1 VWLKTAASAFAVAK
15 AIAENGINGS
25 SNVAIDPINRSFEQ
39 NFEAEKLIRTIRDCS
54 DVEQL
59 RELALMLVTRL
70 SQQQAT
76 SRWLAER
83 SSEAENKHLEAV
95 ARLIDQNGQGWPD
108 LNPSEKN

>member
-1 VWLKTAASAFAVAK
+1 M
-15 AIAENGINGS
+15 
-25 SNVAIDPINRSFEQ
+25 AIDPINRSLEQ
-39 NFEAEKLIRTIRDCS
+39 TFEAEKLIRTIRECS

-108 LNPSEKN
+108 LDQPNKD

>member
-1 VWLKTAASAFAVAK
+1 MWLRTAANAFAVSK
-15 AIAENGINGS
+15 AIAENGINDL
-25 SNVAIDPINRSFEQ
+25 SNVAIDPINRSLEQ
-39 NFEAEKLIRTIRDCS
+39 TFEAEKLIRTIRECS

-95 ARLIDQNGQGWPD
+95 ARLIDQNGEGWPD

>member
-1 VWLKTAASAFAVAK
+1 M
-15 AIAENGINGS
+15 
-25 SNVAIDPINRSFEQ
+25 AIDPINRSFEQ
-39 NFEAEKLIRTIRDCS
+39 NFEAEKLIRTIRECS

-59 RELALMLVTRL
+59 RELALMLITRL

-83 SSEAENKHLEAV
+83 SAEAENKHLEAV

-108 LNPSEKN
+108 LNPSEKD